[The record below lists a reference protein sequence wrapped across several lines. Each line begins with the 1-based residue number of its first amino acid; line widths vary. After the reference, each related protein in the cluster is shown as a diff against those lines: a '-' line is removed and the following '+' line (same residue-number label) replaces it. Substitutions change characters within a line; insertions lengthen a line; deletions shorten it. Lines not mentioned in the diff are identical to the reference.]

1 VSEHPAS
8 PAAGTPAGDPGF
20 QVRRGEAGDAAAFLA
35 YLRRMGGETGFVS
48 FGAEGIELTVEEE
61 AAHIAKTN
69 ARDNAVFLLAMA
81 GGEIVGGLT
90 FSAGT
95 RPRLR
100 HSGEF
105 GVSVLREWWGRGVAR
120 ALLEAM
126 LAWARESGVVRKINL
141 RVRAD
146 NVRAIALYER
156 LGFVREGRVTRDLLV
171 DGEFHD
177 TLLMGLAID
186 PAPAEG

>member
-1 VSEHPAS
+1 
-8 PAAGTPAGDPGF
+8 
-20 QVRRGEAGDAAAFLA
+20 
-35 YLRRMGGETGFVS
+35 
-48 FGAEGIELTVEEE
+48 
-61 AAHIAKTN
+61 
-69 ARDNAVFLLAMA
+69 
-81 GGEIVGGLT
+81 
-90 FSAGT
+90 
-95 RPRLR
+95 
-100 HSGEF
+100 
-105 GVSVLREWWGRGVAR
+105 VAR

-126 LAWARESGVVRKINL
+126 LAWAHAGGVVRKVNL

-156 LGFVREGRVTRDLLV
+156 LGFVREGRLTRDLLV